1 MPRDMDA
8 GAMRGGQRVRGEAAA
23 ASASRWSRG
32 ILAMALSAVA
42 FSTMAALVK
51 QAGRTIPNQEL
62 VALRSL
68 ASILPILALFWWRGV
83 PLRAMRPGW
92 LGLRGLLGYI
102 AISCWFLSL
111 NRLALPDAV
120 MIQYTSPV
128 FTALMAP
135 FILHEPSRPRDRWAL
150 LIALLGVAVVVRPGM
165 GVTMAGALIGL
176 AGAVSSAGA
185 YMTVRALRH
194 SDHPFMVMLSFPAV
208 ASALSLMWLLAGSL
222 AGESVPLLARAAG
235 WVWPDAR
242 GWWLIAGIALM
253 TAVGQMFLTYGL
265 TREAAG
271 PATVATYF
279 AVVVSLPLGI
289 LMFDQWPD
297 RWMLLGGAMVV
308 SAIGWL
314 ALGTDRVVP
323 PPAGAGAGQVT
334 DGLD

>member
-1 MPRDMDA
+1 
-8 GAMRGGQRVRGEAAA
+8 
-23 ASASRWSRG
+23 
-32 ILAMALSAVA
+32 MALSAVA

-51 QAGRTIPNQEL
+51 EAGGSIPNQEL

-68 ASILPILALFWWRGV
+68 ASILPVLALFWWRGV
-83 PLRAMRPGW
+83 PVRAVRPGW
-92 LGLRGLLGYI
+92 LALRGLLGYI

-111 NRLALPDAV
+111 NRLPLPDAV

-150 LIALLGVAVVVRPGM
+150 LIALLGVAVVVRPGL
-165 GVTMAGALIGL
+165 GVTMPGALIGL

-194 SDHPFMVMLSFPAV
+194 SDHPFMVMLAFPAM
-208 ASALSLMWLLAGSL
+208 ASALSLLGVLAGTL
-222 AGESVPLLARAAG
+222 AGGALPGLTRAAA

-242 GWWLIAGIALM
+242 GWWLVAGIALM
-253 TAVGQMFLTYGL
+253 TAVGQIFLTYGL

-271 PATVATYF
+271 PATVATYL
-279 AVVVSLPLGI
+279 AVAVSLPLGI
-289 LMFDQWPD
+289 VMFGQWPD
-297 RWMLLGGAMVV
+297 GWMLLGGAMVV
-308 SAIGWL
+308 GAVGWL
-314 ALGTDRVVP
+314 ALGTDRVVA